1 MEQTLVMIKPDAV
14 QRHLAGRILARF
26 ERKGLKVVALKMLTI
41 EVERA
46 RRMYAVHE
54 GKEFLEGLITF
65 MTRSPVVALVL
76 DGTGVIDVVRTMIGP
91 TFGPDA
97 PAGTI
102 RGDFGMS
109 RRYNLIHASD
119 SAESARREIGI
130 LFEPGEMQDY
140 SFADGSWIDETSG
153 TPSAKPRGTFPE
165 ETERKRNTLGA
176 RLDQPAGT
184 TRGVDEEQETWIA

>member
-1 MEQTLVMIKPDAV
+1 
-14 QRHLAGRILARF
+14 
-26 ERKGLKVVALKMLTI
+26 
-41 EVERA
+41 
-46 RRMYAVHE
+46 
-54 GKEFLEGLITF
+54 
-65 MTRSPVVALVL
+65 
-76 DGTGVIDVVRTMIGP
+76 
-91 TFGPDA
+91 
-97 PAGTI
+97 
-102 RGDFGMS
+102 MS

-184 TRGVDEEQETWIA
+184 TLEEAEKSLMRETLRMVRGNREQAAEILGIGVRTLYRKITEYDLRE